1 MSEPTTQP
9 DKPECF
15 ADLDVPEQQRWFN
28 ICADHFGGRK
38 GDWLMLVDAGHEKL
52 RPLRLL
58 VTDLVGW
65 NLSSADQSMEIQFQ
79 FRHWDQNYITW
90 NFGQQGMLADAP
102 HGCDLV
108 KFQQDM
114 VFAWLDHLLV

>member
-1 MSEPTTQP
+1 MSEPK

-15 ADLDVPEQQRWFN
+15 ADLDVPERQRWFN
-28 ICADHFGGRK
+28 ICAARYGGRK
-38 GDWLMLVDAGHEKL
+38 GDWLVLSDANFDPP

-58 VTDLVGW
+58 VTELVAW
-65 NLSSADQSMEIQFQ
+65 NLSTAERSLEVQFQ
-79 FRHWDQNYITW
+79 LRHWDGNYMTW
-90 NFGQQGMLADAP
+90 GFGHQGMLVDAP

-114 VFAWLDHLLV
+114 TAAWLDHLLV